1 MVDTISL
8 MAQAAPSG
16 GQNALWVLLPQML
29 LVVGIFYV
37 LLILPMR
44 SKQKKLEALIKS
56 LKPRDRVIIN
66 PGIIATIVAVEDD
79 SLLVRLDEKATMRVL
94 KNAVAGPYGPQTQT
108 GDDKEK

>member
-1 MVDTISL
+1 MVDLITL
-8 MAQAAPSG
+8 MAQATPSS
-16 GQNALWVLLPQML
+16 GQNPLWVLLPQML

-44 SKQKKLEALIKS
+44 SKQKKLEALIKG

-66 PGIIATIVAVEDD
+66 PGIIATVVAVEDD

-94 KNAVAGPYGPQTQT
+94 RSAVAGLHSPTQT

>member
-8 MAQAAPSG
+8 VAQATPSG
-16 GQNALWVLLPQML
+16 GQNPLWALLPQML

-44 SKQKKLEALIKS
+44 SKQKKLEALIKG
-56 LKPRDRVIIN
+56 LKPRDRVIVN
-66 PGIIATIVAVEDD
+66 PGIIATVVAVEDD

-94 KNAVAGPYGPQTQT
+94 KSAVAGLHAPQT